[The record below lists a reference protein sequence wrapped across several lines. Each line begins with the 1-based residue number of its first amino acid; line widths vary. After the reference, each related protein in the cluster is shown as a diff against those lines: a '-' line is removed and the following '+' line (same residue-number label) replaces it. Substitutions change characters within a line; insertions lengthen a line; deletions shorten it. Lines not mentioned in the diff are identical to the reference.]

1 MQNFFETIRTHL
13 KTRDVILF
21 EELLYNLSKLP
32 TVPVEVTN
40 DLMEI
45 CRDHEEIRVS
55 VLTKGANFEKDDKTI
70 TLLLQWITD
79 LPFQHKILVKNF
91 LNNTKA
97 ELLVKHAED
106 LLYYVGAEY
115 IKYES
120 QFLPFE
126 GKRGEELAP
135 VWAYYMDLIQ
145 KMAVAFDVNLYET
158 AKLAQDTLLRADEYH
173 ASEIAK
179 LLSHQLQNNILDE
192 NGILAIRAIG
202 RMELQPFAGVL
213 VELLTYDEEE
223 LLLAEVIEACIRL
236 QSEEIV
242 DALAHVQPTDAL
254 FKQAVIVL
262 KGIKSV
268 RSSEVLAAMYPLA
281 TDTGMRETILD
292 ALTSH
297 FSPLAIPLIDDFIEK
312 GEYAMVYDM
321 NEMFYAYY
329 RVLNREHPLLEQW
342 HTVACKN
349 AQQFEESFKEVDLQ
363 AVVRENFG
371 KIGRNDP
378 CICGSG
384 KKFKKCCGKEA

>member
-1 MQNFFETIRTHL
+1 MQNFFETIRTHI
-13 KTRDVILF
+13 KTEDAILF

-32 TVPVEVTN
+32 IVPVEVTN
-40 DLMEI
+40 DLMAL
-45 CRDHEEIRVS
+45 CRKREDIRVS
-55 VLTKGANFEKDDKTI
+55 VLTKCANFEKDEETI
-70 TLLLQWITD
+70 KLLLEWITE

-91 LNNTKA
+91 LTNTPA
-97 ELLVKHAED
+97 EYLVKHAEN

-115 IKYES
+115 IKYAS

-126 GKRGEELAP
+126 GKTGEDIAP
-135 VWAYYMDLIQ
+135 VWAYYIDLVQ
-145 KMAVAFDVNLYET
+145 KMTIEFDANLYDT
-158 AKLAQDTLLRADEYH
+158 AKLAQDTLMRADEYY

-179 LLSHQLQNNILDE
+179 LLSHQLQNGALDE

-202 RMELQPFAGVL
+202 RMELQPFASLL
-213 VELLTYDEEE
+213 VELLQYDEEE
-223 LLLAEVIEACIRL
+223 LLLAEVIESCIRL
-236 QSEEIV
+236 QSADIV
-242 DALAHVQPTDAL
+242 EALANVQPTDMV
-254 FKQAVIVL
+254 FKQAVIIL
-262 KGIKSV
+262 KGIKSP

-281 TDTGMRETILD
+281 TDTGMKETILD

-297 FSPLAIPLIDDFIEK
+297 FSPLAIPFIDEFVEK

-329 RVLNREHPLLEQW
+329 RVLQHTHPLLEQW
-342 HTVACKN
+342 HTVALQN

-371 KIGRNDP
+371 KVGRNNP